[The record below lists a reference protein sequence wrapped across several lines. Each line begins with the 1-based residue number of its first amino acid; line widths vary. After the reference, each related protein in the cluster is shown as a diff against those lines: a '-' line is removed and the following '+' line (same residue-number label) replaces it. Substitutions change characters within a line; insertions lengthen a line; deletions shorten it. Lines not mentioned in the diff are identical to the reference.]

1 MFVNKNSCH
10 FITEAN
16 ESKKECMKW
25 IYKVKRAAISVKK
38 SGIKNKINKNGFNNS
53 ESNAAFAMCVI
64 YVKLM
69 KRLHSSHWVA
79 SLDRE
84 CTVMMP
90 TMLRCALNLL
100 TRILRYIFI
109 WWECN
114 GNAISGQCQFRTSFQ
129 CPNAICR
136 INAKVVKWRR
146 FQLSLLQYRMLWHLV
161 KAFRV

>member
-1 MFVNKNSCH
+1 MPLYNWSERVENGMYEMAIQSKESGNKC
-10 FITEAN
+10 E
-16 ESKKECMKW
+16 
-25 IYKVKRAAISVKK
+25 K
-38 SGIKNKINKNGFNNS
+38 SGRKNKINKNGFNNS
-53 ESNAAFAMCVI
+53 ESSAAFAMCVI

-69 KRLHSSHWVA
+69 KRLHSSYWVA

-90 TMLRCALNLL
+90 TTMLRCALNLL
-100 TRILRYIFI
+100 TRTLRYI

-161 KAFRV
+161 KPFRV